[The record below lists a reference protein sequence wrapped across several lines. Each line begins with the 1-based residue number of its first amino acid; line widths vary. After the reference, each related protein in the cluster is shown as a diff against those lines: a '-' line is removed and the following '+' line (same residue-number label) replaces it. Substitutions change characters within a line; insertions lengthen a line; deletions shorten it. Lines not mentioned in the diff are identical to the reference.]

1 MQGLLC
7 LNRDTC
13 EFEIYACRNI
23 VLATGAPAG
32 MYAQSAYPLGHFGA
46 TGMAFEAGA
55 IGKNLTEWQFG
66 IASIHPRWNV
76 SGTYMQVLPRFVST
90 NPDGS
95 NPHEFLQEYFP
106 SKGEMLTVSF

>member
-1 MQGLLC
+1 
-7 LNRDTC
+7 
-13 EFEIYACRNI
+13 
-23 VLATGAPAG
+23 
-32 MYAQSAYPLGHFGA
+32 
-46 TGMAFEAGA
+46 MAFEAGA

-106 SKGEMLTVSF
+106 SKGEMLTSIFLKGYQWPFDVRKVMNGSSLIDLLVYQESQIKGRRVFREYPVP